1 MVASIEMENV
11 TTFYDGEKN
20 STLKEISL
28 RIEQGEFVCIMGP
41 NGAGKTT
48 LLETANGMLPCQG
61 KIRVL
66 GSGLNGSSHRVR
78 RRIGYML
85 QAKAFPEQTPY
96 LVKDVIIMGRF
107 GKIGILRRPSRSD
120 REAARQAAE
129 YFSVDHLW
137 ERPIGRLSGG
147 QTQRVLLARM
157 LAKDPEVL
165 LLDEPYV
172 NLDYRSVD
180 EVAFK
185 ICALHQNAGLTSL
198 MVVHD
203 LAHVPD
209 ICDRIILLKDGRMIG
224 EAPPKEMLSS
234 PQFAA
239 AFSDR

>member
-1 MVASIEMENV
+1 MAAAIEMENV

-28 RIEQGEFVCIMGP
+28 RIEQGEFVCVMGP

-48 LLETANGMLPCQG
+48 LLETANGMLPCHG

-66 GSGLNGSSHRVR
+66 GSGLNGSSHKAR

-107 GKIGILRRPSRSD
+107 GKIGILKKPSSSD
-120 REAARQAAE
+120 QKAARQAAE

-137 ERPIGRLSGG
+137 EGPIGRLSGG

-157 LAKDPEVL
+157 FAKDPEIL
-165 LLDEPYV
+165 LLDEPYA
-172 NLDYRSVD
+172 NLDYRSVE

-185 ICALHQNAGLTSL
+185 ICALHQKGLTSV

-209 ICDRIILLKDGRMIG
+209 VCDRIILLKDGHLIG
-224 EAPPKEMLSS
+224 DAPPKEMLSS
-234 PQFAA
+234 ALFAA